1 MKPKQHLVVV
11 FLMLLMGHLRAD
23 DTLKLFNDK
32 GIKKIKPYMSFYK
45 DSTDRKTINE
55 ISELAFKKDPSKEDY
70 FNFSFQHVSH
80 WFKIVI
86 KNTGTLPIS
95 QYLEINRAYYPVAE
109 LYAIDED
116 GDLEIFKSGS
126 QIRFKDR
133 PVPFNT
139 ITFNVHLNPQ
149 QTKTYY
155 LHLNTKGLTLVF
167 RPQLYEHQKLF
178 KSNWSLNLYYGCY
191 FGILLIVLINSIFF
205 YYVERRIDFVYY
217 FIMVLSVLL
226 VNSFY
231 SGYLLRV
238 IQNFPL
244 IEHHY
249 RIYALAAYM
258 STISGSGFAIAF
270 LSLKKMLPRWRQ
282 FLLAVIVLSTL
293 CFIGT
298 LFLPLQW
305 FTKPSFYITSITAFI
320 VSIAALIIYVKG
332 DRAARFFFLGYLC
345 LSLGI
350 LLYGLRVYNIVP
362 ENNLTIHAFEFG
374 SMLEMIFLFL
384 ALADKQST
392 LKKIYETSQS
402 KKIAEGEESTIVL
415 KNLVNEQTNVLSQTE
430 TEMMMQKQK
439 VQELE
444 ERVGSYQNIRELESV
459 SHLLNKMVYSNLKL
473 RLSRFET
480 LLKEYSHNSFIYFKA
495 SSEVGNAFAY
505 SYKSK
510 HAAYF
515 VCGENELDKS
525 LAPLFNVIIRAYFAT
540 YFTEDFDIS
549 PCEILKQLNYYV
561 KKQVELAESDETLE
575 LRIAVV
581 RIKNEEIDFSS
592 AGQLVFLVNAEGAK
606 LFGDL
611 NLKIG
616 DHQLPSDVNF
626 QNMTI
631 QKDTNKNTYLYL
643 FGSGM
648 LQLRGGIVDEIYGT
662 KRMAELL
669 PNLYTMQADDQKSRV
684 QEIFNMWLLQAN
696 HTQEQDWIGFGFQ
709 IN

>member
-1 MKPKQHLVVV
+1 
-11 FLMLLMGHLRAD
+11 
-23 DTLKLFNDK
+23 
-32 GIKKIKPYMSFYK
+32 
-45 DSTDRKTINE
+45 
-55 ISELAFKKDPSKEDY
+55 
-70 FNFSFQHVSH
+70 
-80 WFKIVI
+80 
-86 KNTGTLPIS
+86 
-95 QYLEINRAYYPVAE
+95 
-109 LYAIDED
+109 
-116 GDLEIFKSGS
+116 
-126 QIRFKDR
+126 
-133 PVPFNT
+133 
-139 ITFNVHLNPQ
+139 
-149 QTKTYY
+149 
-155 LHLNTKGLTLVF
+155 
-167 RPQLYEHQKLF
+167 
-178 KSNWSLNLYYGCY
+178 
-191 FGILLIVLINSIFF
+191 
-205 YYVERRIDFVYY
+205 
-217 FIMVLSVLL
+217 
-226 VNSFY
+226 
-231 SGYLLRV
+231 
-238 IQNFPL
+238 
-244 IEHHY
+244 
-249 RIYALAAYM
+249 
-258 STISGSGFAIAF
+258 
-270 LSLKKMLPRWRQ
+270 
-282 FLLAVIVLSTL
+282 
-293 CFIGT
+293 
-298 LFLPLQW
+298 
-305 FTKPSFYITSITAFI
+305 
-320 VSIAALIIYVKG
+320 
-332 DRAARFFFLGYLC
+332 
-345 LSLGI
+345 
-350 LLYGLRVYNIVP
+350 
-362 ENNLTIHAFEFG
+362 
-374 SMLEMIFLFL
+374 MLEMIFLFL